1 MSERTTMRITV
12 TIHSAHEALRSLRR
26 MHRSCDVGPIARGA
40 LAAIAVI
47 ERTPERDGLVELE
60 LDERELASV
69 ITAGAFWC
77 GHYLATEEA

>member
-1 MSERTTMRITV
+1 MTITI
-12 TIHSAHEALRSLRR
+12 TIHTAQEALRSLRR
-26 MHRSCDVGPIARGA
+26 MRRACEVGRIAEGA

-47 ERTPERDGLVELE
+47 ERADERDGVVELE

-77 GHYLATEEA
+77 GHYLATEEG